1 MNLKVRVKNKVFWLT
16 LVPAILVLLK
26 QIASTIMHKELNI
39 EGLSTELQ
47 QIIESVFLV
56 LGILGIAVDPTTKG
70 VGDSAQAMT
79 YTEPK
84 KDNGAA

>member
-47 QIIESVFLV
+47 QIVESVFLV
-56 LGILGIAVDPTTKG
+56 LGILGIVVDPTTAG
-70 VGDSAQAMT
+70 ISDSELAKT
-79 YTEPK
+79 YTKPRKSEVQ
-84 KDNGAA
+84 

>member
-16 LVPAILVLLK
+16 LVPAILVLVK

-47 QIIESVFLV
+47 GIIETVFMI
-56 LGILGIAVDPTTKG
+56 LGILGIVVDPTTAG
-70 VGDSAQAMT
+70 VEDSNLAKT
-79 YTEPK
+79 YVEPK
-84 KDNGAA
+84 EDK